1 MVLQINIAIDRTVV
15 ITGKKGKLMSVRFY
29 NCRILTMKDNSITEG
44 ELWTDN
50 DRISYI
56 GPSKDASDKKFDREI
71 DCKGNLLMPGLKNAH
86 THSAMTF
93 SRSLADEYCLNDWLH
108 KAIFPREAKLTPEAV
123 YWFSKL
129 AYAEYLAGGV
139 TACFDMYFHREENAR
154 AAVET
159 GFRHVFCGAANDF
172 GGFESLE
179 KYYNELNSYD
189 PLVSF
194 IFGFHAEYTTCE
206 DNLKYMSELA
216 HKYEAPVFT
225 HISET
230 TEEVEGCKERYG
242 VTPAVLFDKLGI
254 FDFGGG
260 GFHCVWFTDEDRDI
274 FKKRGLWSVF
284 NACSNLKL
292 ASGITPV
299 YKFIENDMKIAIGT
313 DGAGSNNA
321 LSMFREMYLDT
332 VLSNVE
338 THNAAAVDPFVILK
352 AGTSGGAQC
361 MGLKDSD
368 VLAEGKKADI
378 IMIDMNKPS
387 MQPENNIVRNLIYS
401 ADNSVVKMTMI
412 DGKIL
417 YEDGKYTTIDLD
429 EVIRESNK
437 FMQGLSDI

>member
-1 MVLQINIAIDRTVV
+1 MAI
-15 ITGKKGKLMSVRFY
+15 RFY
-29 NCRILTMKDNSITEG
+29 NARILTMKDKNIIEG

-56 GPSKDASDKKFDREI
+56 GPSVENAGRTFEREI

-93 SRSLADEYCLNDWLH
+93 SRSLADDYSLNDWLF
-108 KAIFPREAKLTPEAV
+108 KAIFPREAKLTPEHI
-123 YWFSKL
+123 YWFTKL
-129 AYAEYLAGGV
+129 AYAEYLSGGI
-139 TACFDMYFHREENAR
+139 TACFDMYPKRIESAR
-154 AAVET
+154 AAVES
-159 GFRHVFCGAANDF
+159 GFRYVSCDDANDF
-172 GGFESLE
+172 GGMDLLE
-179 KYYNELNSYD
+179 ENYLKFNSYD
-189 PLVSF
+189 PLVSY
-194 IFGFHAEYTTCE
+194 IYGFHAEYTTNL
-206 DNLKYMSELA
+206 DNLKRVSELA
-216 HKYEAPVFT
+216 HKYEAPVFA

-230 TEEVEGCKERYG
+230 KAEVEGCKERYG
-242 VTPAVLFDKLGI
+242 VTPAVLFDQLGI
-254 FDFGGG
+254 YDFGGG

-274 FKKRGLWSVF
+274 FKKRNLWSVF

-299 YKFIENDMKIAIGT
+299 YKFIEKDMNIAIGT

-338 THNAAAVDPFVILK
+338 TDNAAAVNPFIILK
-352 AGTSGGAQC
+352 AGTSGGALC
-361 MGLKDSD
+361 MGLNDCD

-378 IMIDMNKPS
+378 IMIDMYKPS
-387 MQPENNIVRNLIYS
+387 MQPENNVVRNIVYS

-417 YEDGKYTTIDLD
+417 YEDGQYNTIDLD
-429 EVIRESNK
+429 EVFRECNK
-437 FMQGLSDI
+437 FMKDLA

>member
-1 MVLQINIAIDRTVV
+1 MQDDKII
-15 ITGKKGKLMSVRFY
+15 
-29 NCRILTMKDNSITEG
+29 EG
-44 ELWTDN
+44 ELWTEN

-56 GPSKDASDKKFDREI
+56 GPAKADPDKKFDREI

-93 SRSLADEYCLNDWLH
+93 SRSLADEYCLDDWLH
-108 KAIFPREAKLTPEAV
+108 KAIFPREAKLTPEHV

-129 AYAEYLAGGV
+129 AYADYLAGGI
-139 TACFDMYFHREENAR
+139 TACFDMYFHKYDNAK

-159 GFRHVFCGAANDF
+159 GFRHVFCGAANDY
-172 GGFESLE
+172 GGFDMLE
-179 KYYNELNSYD
+179 QNYIDLNDYD

-194 IFGFHAEYTTCE
+194 KLGFHAEYTTCE
-206 DNLKYMSELA
+206 DNLKLMSDLA
-216 HKYEAPVFT
+216 HKYNAPVYT

-230 TEEVEGCKERYG
+230 LSEVEGCKERYG
-242 VTPAVLFDKLGI
+242 FTPAVLFDKLGI

-274 FKKRGLWSVF
+274 FKKRDLWSVF

-292 ASGITPV
+292 ASGITSV

-338 THNAAAVDPFVILK
+338 THNAAAVDPFTILE
-352 AGTSGGAQC
+352 AGTTGGALC
-361 MGLKDSD
+361 MGLNDSD

-378 IMIDMNKPS
+378 IMIDMNKPC
-387 MQPENNIVRNLIYS
+387 MQPENNIVRNIIYS
-401 ADNSVVKMTMI
+401 ADNDCVKMTMI

-417 YEDGKYTTIDLD
+417 YEDGKFTTLDID
-429 EVIRESNK
+429 EVIRECNK
-437 FMQGLSDI
+437 FKEDLA

>member
-1 MVLQINIAIDRTVV
+1 
-15 ITGKKGKLMSVRFY
+15 MSVRFY
-29 NCRILTMKDNSITEG
+29 NARILSMKDQSITEG
-44 ELWTDN
+44 ELCVDN

-56 GPSKDASDKKFDREI
+56 GPAVEHKDKVFDREI

-93 SRSLADEYCLNDWLH
+93 SRSLADEYCLNDWLF
-108 KAIFPREAKLTPEAV
+108 KAIFPREDKLTPEAV

-129 AYAEYLAGGV
+129 AYADYLSGGI
-139 TACFDMYFHREENAR
+139 TSCFDMYFHREASAK

-179 KYYNELNSYD
+179 EYYKTLNDYD

-194 IFGFHAEYTTCE
+194 ILGFHAEYTTCE
-206 DNLKYMSELA
+206 DNLKFMSELA

-230 TEEVEGCKERYG
+230 KDEVEGCKERYG

-260 GFHCVWFTDEDRDI
+260 GFHCTWLTDEDRDI
-274 FKKRGLWSVF
+274 FKNRGLWSVF

-299 YKFIENDMKIAIGT
+299 YKFIEKDMKIAIGT

-338 THNAAAVDPFVILK
+338 THNAAAVDPFTILK
-352 AGTSGGAQC
+352 AGTTGGALC
-361 MGLKDSD
+361 MGLNDSD
-368 VLAEGKKADI
+368 VLDVGKKADI

-387 MQPENNIVRNLIYS
+387 MQPENSIPRNIVYS

-417 YEDGKYTTIDLD
+417 YEDGKFTSIDMD
-429 EVIRESNK
+429 EVIKNAQEL
-437 FMQGLSDI
+437 MEGLSEV

>member
-1 MVLQINIAIDRTVV
+1 
-15 ITGKKGKLMSVRFY
+15 MSVRFY
-29 NCRILTMKDNSITEG
+29 NARILSMKDQSITEG
-44 ELWTDN
+44 ELCVDN

-56 GPSKDASDKKFDREI
+56 GPAVEHKDKVFDREL

-93 SRSLADEYCLNDWLH
+93 SRSLADEYCLNDWLF
-108 KAIFPREAKLTPEAV
+108 KAIFPREDKLTPEAV

-129 AYAEYLAGGV
+129 AYADYLSGGI
-139 TACFDMYFHREENAR
+139 TSCFDMYFHREASAK

-159 GFRHVFCGAANDF
+159 GFRHIFCGAANDF

-179 KYYNELNSYD
+179 EYYKTLNDYD

-194 IFGFHAEYTTCE
+194 ILGFHAEYTTCE
-206 DNLKYMSELA
+206 DNLKFMSELA

-230 TEEVEGCKERYG
+230 KDEVEGCKERYG

-260 GFHCVWFTDEDRDI
+260 GFHCTWLTDEDRDI
-274 FKKRGLWSVF
+274 FKNRGLWSVF

-299 YKFIENDMKIAIGT
+299 YKFIEKDMKIAIGT

-338 THNAAAVDPFVILK
+338 THNAAAVDPFTILK
-352 AGTSGGAQC
+352 AGTTGGALC
-361 MGLKDSD
+361 MGLNDSD
-368 VLAEGKKADI
+368 VLDVGKKADI

-387 MQPENNIVRNLIYS
+387 MQPENNIPRNIVYS

-417 YEDGKYTTIDLD
+417 YEDGKFTSIDMD
-429 EVIRESNK
+429 EVIKNTQKLME
-437 FMQGLSDI
+437 GLSEV

>member
-1 MVLQINIAIDRTVV
+1 
-15 ITGKKGKLMSVRFY
+15 
-29 NCRILTMKDNSITEG
+29 MKDDKITEG
-44 ELWTDN
+44 ELWTEN

-56 GPSKDASDKKFDREI
+56 GPAKAPSDEKFDREI

-108 KAIFPREAKLTPEAV
+108 KAIFPREAKLIPEHV

-129 AYAEYLAGGV
+129 AYADYLAGGI
-139 TACFDMYFHREENAR
+139 TACFDMYFHKEDNAR

-159 GFRHVFCGAANDF
+159 GFRHVFCGAANDY
-172 GGFESLE
+172 GGFEDLE
-179 KYYNELNSYD
+179 RFYNELNSYD
-189 PLVSF
+189 PLISF
-194 IFGFHAEYTTCE
+194 IYGFHAEYTTCE
-206 DNLKYMSELA
+206 DNLKFMSELA
-216 HKYEAPVFT
+216 HKYKAPVFA

-230 TEEVEGCKERYG
+230 TEEVAGCRERYG
-242 VTPAVLFDKLGI
+242 VTPAVLFEKLGI
-254 FDFGGG
+254 YDFGGG
-260 GFHCVWFTDEDRDI
+260 GFHCVWFTDEDTEI

-299 YKFIENDMKIAIGT
+299 HKFVKDGMNIAIGT

-321 LSMFREMYLDT
+321 LSMFREMYLDC

-338 THNAAAVDPFVILK
+338 TKNAAAVDPFTILK
-352 AGTSGGAQC
+352 AGTSGGALC
-361 MGLKDSD
+361 MGLTDCD
-368 VLAEGKKADI
+368 VLDAGKKADI

-387 MQPENNIVRNLIYS
+387 MQPENNIVRNIVYS
-401 ADNSVVKMTMI
+401 GDNSVVKMTMI

-417 YEDGKYTTIDLD
+417 YDDGKFNTLDLD
-429 EVIRESNK
+429 EVIRECNK
-437 FMQGLSDI
+437 FRKDLA

>member
-1 MVLQINIAIDRTVV
+1 
-15 ITGKKGKLMSVRFY
+15 MSVRFY
-29 NCRILTMKDNSITEG
+29 NCRILSMKDSNITEG
-44 ELWTDN
+44 ELWTEN

-56 GPSKDASDKKFDREI
+56 GPKADTTGKTFDREI
-71 DCKGNLLMPGLKNAH
+71 DCKGNILMPGLKNAH

-108 KAIFPREAKLTPEAV
+108 KAIFPREAKLTPEHV

-129 AYAEYLAGGV
+129 AYADYLAGGI
-139 TACFDMYFHREENAR
+139 TACFDMYFHKEENAK

-159 GFRHVFCGAANDF
+159 GFRHVFCGAANDY
-172 GGFESLE
+172 GGFEDLE
-179 KYYNELNSYD
+179 RYYNELNAYN

-194 IFGFHAEYTTCE
+194 IYGFHAEYTTCE
-206 DNLKYMSELA
+206 DNLKFMSELA
-216 HKYEAPVFT
+216 HKYKAPVFA

-230 TEEVEGCKERYG
+230 AEEVAGCKERYG
-242 VTPAVLFDKLGI
+242 VTPAVLFEKLGI
-254 FDFGGG
+254 YDFGGG
-260 GFHCVWFTDEDRDI
+260 GFHCVWFSDEDMEI

-299 YKFIENDMKIAIGT
+299 YKFIENDMNIAVGT

-338 THNAAAVDPFVILK
+338 TKNAAAVEPFKILK
-352 AGTSGGAQC
+352 AATSGGALC
-361 MGLKDSD
+361 MGLNDCD
-368 VLAEGKKADI
+368 VLDTGKKADI
-378 IMIDMNKPS
+378 IMIDMNKPC
-387 MQPENNIVRNLIYS
+387 MQPENNIVRNLVYS
-401 ADNSVVKMTMI
+401 GDNSIVKMTMI

-417 YEDGKYTTIDLD
+417 YEDGKFSSLDLG
-429 EVIRESNK
+429 EVIAECNK
-437 FMQGLSDI
+437 FKKDLA

>member
-1 MVLQINIAIDRTVV
+1 
-15 ITGKKGKLMSVRFY
+15 MSVRFY
-29 NCRILTMKDNSITEG
+29 NCRILTMQDDKIIEG
-44 ELWTDN
+44 ELWTEN

-56 GPSKDASDKKFDREI
+56 GPAKEDSDKKFDREI

-93 SRSLADEYCLNDWLH
+93 SRSLADEYCLDDWLH
-108 KAIFPREAKLTPEAV
+108 KAIFPREAKLTPEHV

-129 AYAEYLAGGV
+129 AYADYLAGGI
-139 TACFDMYFHREENAR
+139 TACFDMYFHKYDNAK

-159 GFRHVFCGAANDF
+159 GFRHVFCGAANDY
-172 GGFESLE
+172 GGFDMLE
-179 KYYNELNSYD
+179 QNYIDLNDYD

-194 IFGFHAEYTTCE
+194 KLGFHAEYTTCE
-206 DNLKYMSELA
+206 DNLKLMSDLA
-216 HKYEAPVFT
+216 HKYNAPVYT

-230 TEEVEGCKERYG
+230 LSEVEGCKDRYG
-242 VTPAVLFDKLGI
+242 FAPAVLFDKLGI

-274 FKKRGLWSVF
+274 FKKRELWSVF

-299 YKFIENDMKIAIGT
+299 YKFIEKDMKIAIGT

-338 THNAAAVDPFVILK
+338 THNAASVDPYTILK
-352 AGTSGGAQC
+352 AGTTGGALC
-361 MGLKDSD
+361 MGLNDSD

-378 IMIDMNKPS
+378 IMIDMNKPC
-387 MQPENNIVRNLIYS
+387 MQPENNIVRNIIYS
-401 ADNSVVKMTMI
+401 ADNDCVKMTMI

-417 YEDGKYTTIDLD
+417 YEDGKFTTLD
-429 EVIRESNK
+429 INEVIRECNK
-437 FMQGLSDI
+437 FKEDLA

>member
-1 MVLQINIAIDRTVV
+1 MQDDKII
-15 ITGKKGKLMSVRFY
+15 
-29 NCRILTMKDNSITEG
+29 EG
-44 ELWTDN
+44 ELWTEN

-56 GPSKDASDKKFDREI
+56 GSAKNDADKKFDREI

-93 SRSLADEYCLNDWLH
+93 SRSLADEYCLDDWLH
-108 KAIFPREAKLTPEAV
+108 KAIFPREAKLTPEHV
-123 YWFSKL
+123 YWFAKL
-129 AYAEYLAGGV
+129 AYADYMAGGI
-139 TACFDMYFHREENAR
+139 TACFDMYFHKYDNAK

-159 GFRHVFCGAANDF
+159 GFRHVFCGAANDY
-172 GGFESLE
+172 GGFEALE
-179 KYYNELNSYD
+179 QNFIDLNDYD

-194 IFGFHAEYTTCE
+194 KLGFHAEYTTCE
-206 DNLKYMSELA
+206 DNLKFMSDLA
-216 HKYEAPVFT
+216 HKYNAPVYT

-230 TEEVEGCKERYG
+230 LPEVEGCKERYG
-242 VTPAVLFDKLGI
+242 ITPAVLFDKLGI

-274 FKKRGLWSVF
+274 FKKRDLWSVF

-299 YKFIENDMKIAIGT
+299 YKFIEKDMKIAIGT

-338 THNAAAVDPFVILK
+338 THNAAAVEPFTILK
-352 AGTSGGAQC
+352 AGTSGGALC
-361 MGLKDSD
+361 MGLNDSD

-378 IMIDMNKPS
+378 IMIDMNKPC
-387 MQPENNIVRNLIYS
+387 MQPENNIVRNIVYS
-401 ADNSVVKMTMI
+401 ADNDCVKMTMI

-417 YEDGKYTTIDLD
+417 YEDGRFTTLDID
-429 EVIRESNK
+429 EVIRECNK
-437 FMQGLSDI
+437 FKKDLA

>member
-1 MVLQINIAIDRTVV
+1 
-15 ITGKKGKLMSVRFY
+15 MSVRFY
-29 NCRILTMKDNSITEG
+29 NCRILTMSDDTIIEG

-56 GPSKDASDKKFDREI
+56 GPAKSVSDKRFDREI

-108 KAIFPREAKLTPEAV
+108 KAIFPREANLTPEHV
-123 YWFSKL
+123 YWFAKL
-129 AYAEYLAGGV
+129 AYADYLAGGI
-139 TACFDMYFHREENAR
+139 TACFDMYFHKYENAK

-159 GFRHVFCGAANDF
+159 GFRHVFCGAANDY
-172 GGFESLE
+172 GGFDMLE
-179 KYYNELNSYD
+179 QNYIDLNDYD

-194 IFGFHAEYTTCE
+194 KLGFHAEYTTCE
-206 DNLKYMSELA
+206 DNLKVMSDLA
-216 HKYEAPVFT
+216 HKYSAPVYT

-230 TEEVEGCKERYG
+230 SEEVDGCKERYG

-274 FKKRGLWSVF
+274 FKNRDLWSVF

-299 YKFIENDMKIAIGT
+299 YKFIEKNMNIAIGT

-338 THNAAAVDPFVILK
+338 THNAAAVDPFTILK
-352 AGTSGGAQC
+352 AGTSGGALC
-361 MGLKDSD
+361 MGLNDCD
-368 VLAEGKKADI
+368 VLSEGKKADI

-387 MQPENNIVRNLIYS
+387 MQPENNIVRNIVYS
-401 ADNSVVKMTMI
+401 ADNDCVKMTMI

-417 YEDGKYTTIDLD
+417 YEDGVYTTLD
-429 EVIRESNK
+429 ICEIIRECNK
-437 FMQGLSDI
+437 FKKDLV